1 MYYKN
6 KYKKYYYSK
15 EKAMTPQ
22 QIELIKATVPVLK
35 EYGVTLTTRFYKRM
49 LNGNP
54 ELRNVFNVAHQAKV
68 SELLEITYLNLP
80 YSSQINR
87 FYPLILY

>member
-1 MYYKN
+1 MYYKY

-15 EKAMTPQ
+15 EKAMTPH